1 MHVAEAALARGDL
14 SGAVSA
20 LQTRSGSNSGAVQSW
35 LEAAHQRLGAEAT
48 LAHLQELLVA
58 RLGTP
63 AENPAAAPAEAPA
76 KSAQP
81 S

>member
-1 MHVAEAALARGDL
+1 MNVAEAALARGDM

-20 LQTRSGSNSGAVQSW
+20 LQTVFTPQSGSVQSW
-35 LEAAHQRLGAEAT
+35 LDMAQQRLAANAA

-58 RLGTP
+58 RLATP
-63 AENPAAAPAEAPA
+63 SETPGDTPTEAPA

>member
-1 MHVAEAALARGDL
+1 MNVAEDALVRGDL

-20 LQTRSGSNSGAVQSW
+20 LQTLSGPKSEAIQSW
-35 LEAAHQRLGAEAT
+35 LQKAQQRLAAEAA
-48 LAHLQELLVA
+48 LAHLQELLVV

-63 AENPAAAPAEAPA
+63 PEAPEGTPTQAPA